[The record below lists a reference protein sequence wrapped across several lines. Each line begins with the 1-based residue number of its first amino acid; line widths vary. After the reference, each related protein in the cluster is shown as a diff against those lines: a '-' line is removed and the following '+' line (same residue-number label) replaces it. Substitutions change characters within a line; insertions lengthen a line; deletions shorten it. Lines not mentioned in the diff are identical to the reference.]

1 MMSTAIKIILIVV
14 LVALAAAVAI
24 AAFGAYRWAE
34 GTRKLRARL
43 EVARLPVRPRSVDL
57 REIEG
62 LPAPVQAYFR
72 AALRE
77 GQPMIEAVSVAH
89 SGTFNMSETGEQW
102 KPFTS
107 TQRVVTQRPGFDWD
121 GRIAIMPGLPVR
133 VHDAYIAGE
142 GLLHAALFGLVS
154 LVNLHGTPEVAQGE
168 LMRFFAEA
176 AWYPTALLPSQG
188 VRWEAVDETSAKA
201 TLKDGEITL
210 TMRFRFNENG
220 LIESVRAEARG
231 RIVGGEVIPTPW
243 EGRWSHY
250 ELRDGMR
257 IPLEGEVA
265 WLLPEGPKPYWRGRI
280 TDIRYEFAQ

>member
-1 MMSTAIKIILIVV
+1 MSTAIKIILIVV
-14 LVALAAAVAI
+14 LVALAAAVAV

-34 GTRKLRARL
+34 GTRTLRARL
-43 EVARLPVRPRSVDL
+43 EVARLPVRPRNVDL

-77 GQPMIEAVSVAH
+77 GQPMVEAVSVTH

-188 VRWEAVDETSAKA
+188 VRWEAVDDTSAKA

-210 TMRFRFNENG
+210 TMLFRFNENG

-231 RIVGGEVIPTPW
+231 RTVGGAVIPTPW

-280 TDIRYEFAQ
+280 TDIGYEFAR

>member
-1 MMSTAIKIILIVV
+1 MSTAIKIILIVV
-14 LVALAAAVAI
+14 LVALAAAVAV

-34 GTRKLRARL
+34 GTRTLRARL
-43 EVARLPVRPRSVDL
+43 EVARLPVRPRNVDL

-77 GQPMIEAVSVAH
+77 GQPMVEAVSVTH

-188 VRWEAVDETSAKA
+188 VRWEAMDDTSAKA

-210 TMRFRFNENG
+210 TMLFRFNENG

-231 RIVGGEVIPTPW
+231 RTVGGAVIPTPW
-243 EGRWSHY
+243 EGHWSHY

-280 TDIRYEFAQ
+280 TDIRYEFAE